1 MRERVGEKFGEVA
14 MRKLAL
20 TILAGGVLATVG
32 LAANSPVAAQSPG
45 ARGAERANVAQP
57 LDASAQ
63 ARRRGRTQLRITRDP
78 VYLPPNAVRACNAW
92 YEQEYR
98 PSGTVIVPRMRC
110 RWVTG

>member
-1 MRERVGEKFGEVA
+1 MRERVGDKFGEVA

-20 TILAGGVLATVG
+20 TILAGGTLAAAG
-32 LAANSPVAAQSPG
+32 IAANSPAVAQSAG
-45 ARGAERANVAQP
+45 SRGAERANAAQS
-57 LDASAQ
+57 LDVTSQ
-63 ARRRGRTQLRITRDP
+63 SRRRGRTQLRITRDP

-110 RWVTG
+110 RWVAG